1 MERSWRWK
9 GPILEGTAVLIGI
22 LTAFGIDAAWGV
34 RQDRRTE
41 AAYLYS
47 LHAELEANRE
57 LLRASVDA
65 IDADIRAT
73 EAYIIVVTT
82 ASPESVSQDSLRA
95 MTRNMS
101 PLRVVP
107 LQRAAYQDLLA
118 GGLQRIADAEVRR
131 LILEYGRAAELDG
144 VRQQANQEWFA
155 QRALAYDELEA
166 DLVGMG
172 SGYDEG
178 WAGRRDLFFEADP
191 SAFIGNRRYANILA
205 ARAYFVRILRDT
217 RLNLLA
223 RLEDLEAR
231 IAPRRTVSG

>member
-1 MERSWRWK
+1 MESAWRWK

-22 LTAFGIDAAWGV
+22 LIAFGIDAAWDV

-47 LHAELEANRE
+47 LHSELEANRE
-57 LLRASVDA
+57 LLRASLGA

-73 EAYIIVVTT
+73 EAYIILVTT
-82 ASPESVSQDSLRA
+82 AAPGSASQDSLRA
-95 MTRNMS
+95 MTKRMS

-118 GGLQRIADAEVRR
+118 GGLQRIGDAEVRR
-131 LILEYGRAAELDG
+131 LILEYGQAYEMDG
-144 VRQQANQEWFA
+144 LRQQANQEWFA
-155 QRALAYDELEA
+155 RRALPYDELEA

-172 SGYDEG
+172 SGYDAG

-205 ARAYFVRILRDT
+205 ARAYFMRILRDA
-217 RLNLLA
+217 RAELFA
-223 RLEDLEAR
+223 RLEALEAR
-231 IAPRRTVSG
+231 ITPE